1 MSYTTAHSSQPMIIQ
16 GKYLCGGGN
25 VKRVAGCLGSKTRQL
40 LPSLYIYFLEDKSL
54 GFEHIGSNYTE

>member
-1 MSYTTAHSSQPMIIQ
+1 MIIGQ

-40 LPSLYIYFLEDKSL
+40 LPSLYIYFLKDKSL
-54 GFEHIGSNYTE
+54 GFEHIGSGYTE